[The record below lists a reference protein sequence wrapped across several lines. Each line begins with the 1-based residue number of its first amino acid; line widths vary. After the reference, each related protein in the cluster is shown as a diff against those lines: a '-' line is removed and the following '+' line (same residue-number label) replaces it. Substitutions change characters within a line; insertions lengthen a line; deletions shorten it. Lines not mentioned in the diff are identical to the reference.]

1 MTAKPK
7 MPRPPTIAEQH
18 SEWLSLVRPEGPF
31 LALPVLTT
39 VFPQGLDVIPKETLR
54 RVRQA
59 WTEVSELPD
68 LRGPAWQDLVLTEV
82 LGFPAAMLS
91 ESFGATEFG
100 STRPDAAL
108 GVGGA
113 TRMHVYR
120 RPFGEPLT
128 ASVRGVPALS
138 ERAAQVCRD
147 TRIPLALLTNGQ
159 FWVLVHALPGE
170 TTSTAVFDADLW
182 SEEPALL
189 RAFASLC
196 AATRVL
202 PAPTLAD
209 GTPSTSLAG
218 IFARSTDEH
227 THVTTTLGLQVRQAV
242 ELFVAELAL
251 RDRESGGA
259 VLTDVPE
266 RDIYRGALTVLMR
279 LVFVLSAEEQRL
291 LPVTDPIYAQG
302 YAVSTLHEQ
311 LTIERSMYG
320 DEVADRRRAAWP
332 RLLAL
337 FSAIHDGCEHPDL
350 RIPAYGGSLFNPR
363 AYPWLSV
370 AEISDQVIHEILDA
384 LLVLKHKGK
393 APEPLSYARLG
404 VEQIGH
410 VYEGLLEFSCLK
422 VTEPYVGLRGKAE
435 PELPL
440 REVGEMDDEALR
452 ALCDATPN
460 QFGKWQAAE
469 PTLEQLADLRAAFD
483 NNDELAERAR
493 PFWGLL
499 RPDLRGKP
507 TVFPAGSVLF
517 TQVGDRRSTGTHY
530 TPRKL
535 AEEVVEHTLAPLCHD
550 PGPAQGVAPTDW
562 RVKPAEELLRLNVVD
577 PAMGSGAFLVS
588 ACRYLAERVVQA
600 WERDGVPA
608 EISSLLGSGD
618 ERDGL
623 LLAARRVVA
632 SRCLYGVDRDDM
644 AVELA
649 KLSLWL
655 VTLAKDKPFGFLNHS
670 LRCGDSLVGL
680 VSDRQV
686 AAFHLDPSAGTEH
699 STNLFRYLNEH
710 LDLVL
715 SDAAD
720 LRRQIESSVVQD
732 ARDAAEKAEQL
743 ANAEWMTRKLR
754 VAADAVVGAALST
767 AVAEPLG
774 QTASYDS
781 RLDVVATDVDLL
793 LQDEDPHSPVELQL
807 REQVDSWLK
816 GNRAVPIRPL
826 HWPLEFP
833 EVMSRGGFDAVVGNP
848 PFIGGQFVSGAVGDD
863 VREYLVDHIGQGKRG
878 SSDICS
884 YFLLRNIDI
893 AVGGRVGII
902 ATNTIAQGATR
913 AVGLD
918 QVVARGRNVYRA
930 VKSQRWP
937 GTASLEVSLVWLGET
952 VLGESI
958 ELDGRQVHAITP
970 SLNARSR
977 VSGNPYRL
985 AVNSECSYQGSN
997 ILGMGFTMSPEEA
1010 RILLGRDHRN
1020 AEVIFPFLNGE
1031 NLNSR
1036 PDFSA
1041 ARWVINFKG
1050 WPIEAARQYGECFSI
1065 VERKVKPERDK
1076 NNRKSRRERWWQ
1088 FAERSAVLYESI
1100 ANLDRVLVIALV
1112 SKTGLPVWVR
1122 ADQVFSHQLA
1132 IFITSRDA
1140 SLTLLSSNLHF
1151 VWWTTKGESTM
1162 RTDARYTPSDGF
1174 ETFPQP
1180 ELTER
1185 MDRVGKEL
1193 DEFRRSVML
1202 GRQLGLTKLYNLVH
1216 NESVTD
1222 EDIQRLRDIH
1232 TEIDLATAE
1241 AYGWDDLDLGH
1252 GFHQTR
1258 QGTRFTIAPDAQVE
1272 VLDRLLELNHER
1284 YAEEVRQGLHDK
1296 KKAKPKRANKA
1307 VEQQPSLDG
1316 LFQPD
1321 GTLF

>member
-1 MTAKPK
+1 MVAKPK
-7 MPRPPTIAEQH
+7 VPRPPTIAEQH

-39 VFPQGLDVIPKETLR
+39 VFPQGLDVIPKEALR

-68 LRGPAWQDLVLTEV
+68 LRGSAWQDLVLTEV

-91 ESFGATEFG
+91 DSVGSAEFGA
-100 STRPDAAL
+100 TRPDAAL

-113 TRMHVYR
+113 TRMYLYR

-159 FWVLVHALPGE
+159 LWVLVHALPGE

-209 GTPSTSLAG
+209 GMPSTSLAG
-218 IFARSTDEH
+218 IFARSADEH

-251 RDRESGGA
+251 RDRETSGA
-259 VLTDVPE
+259 VLADVPE

-363 AYPWLSV
+363 TYPWLSV

-422 VTEPYVGLRGKAE
+422 VTEPYVGLRGKVE

-440 REVGEMDDEALR
+440 REVEDMDDEALR
-452 ALCDATPN
+452 ALCDATPK

-469 PTLEQLADLRAAFD
+469 PTLDELADLRAAFD
-483 NNDELAERAR
+483 NDDELAERAR

-535 AEEVVEHTLAPLCHD
+535 ADEVVEHTLAPLCHD
-550 PGPAQGVAPTDW
+550 PGPAQGAAPVDW
-562 RVKPAEELLRLNVVD
+562 RVKPADELLRLNVVD

-686 AAFHLDPSAGTEH
+686 AAFHLDASAGTEH

-710 LDLVL
+710 LALVL

-767 AVAEPLG
+767 AG
-774 QTASYDS
+774 QAVLYDG
-781 RLDVVATDVDLL
+781 RLDMVATDVDLL
-793 LQDEDPHSPVELQL
+793 LSEEVSHSSVEQEL
-807 REQVDSWLK
+807 RAQVDSWLQ
-816 GNRAVPIRPL
+816 GERSTPIRPL

-848 PFIGGQFVSGAVGDD
+848 PFIGGQRLTSAIGKD
-863 VREYLVDHIGQGKRG
+863 VREYLVDHIGRGRRG
-878 SSDICS
+878 SADLCS
-884 YFLLRNIDI
+884 YFLLRNVDI
-893 AVGGRVGII
+893 ASGGRVGII
-902 ATNTIAQGATR
+902 ATNTIAQGDTR
-913 AVGLD
+913 EVGLD

-937 GTASLEVSLVWLGET
+937 GTASLEVSLVWLGAT
-952 VLGESI
+952 ALGEAI

-970 SLNARSR
+970 SLDPRSR
-977 VSGNPYRL
+977 VQGYPHRL
-985 AVNSECSYQGSN
+985 AANAEQSFIGSYV
-997 ILGMGFTMSPEEA
+997 LGMGFIMSPEEA
-1010 RILLGRDHRN
+1010 RALIEKDSRN
-1020 AEVIFPFLNGE
+1020 KEVLFPYAGGE
-1031 NLNSR
+1031 DLNSSFDGST
-1036 PDFSA
+1036 P
-1041 ARWVINFKG
+1041 RWVINFRD
-1050 WPIEAARQYGECFSI
+1050 WNIETARQYRDCFSI
-1065 VERKVKPERDK
+1065 VEERVKPFRLE
-1076 NNRKSRRERWWQ
+1076 NNRKVYREYWWQ
-1088 FAERSAVLYESI
+1088 YAEKRPAMQEAI
-1100 ANLDRVLVIALV
+1100 AGLDRLLVIARVSSTGIAVLV
-1112 SKTGLPVWVR
+1112 SAG
-1122 ADQVFSHQLA
+1122 QVLNEKVVIFASNAVARLA
-1132 IFITSRDA
+1132 LLNSQIHILWAWKYSA
-1140 SLTLLSSNLHF
+1140 TLKKDLQ
-1151 VWWTTKGESTM
+1151 
-1162 RTDARYTPSDGF
+1162 YTPSDCF

-1252 GFHQTR
+1252 GYHQTR
-1258 QGTRFTIAPDAQVE
+1258 QGKRFTIAPDVQVE

-1296 KKAKPKRANKA
+1296 KKAKPKRAKKA
-1307 VEQQPSLDG
+1307 VEEQPSLDG